1 MTLPVPQKLADA
13 SLDAAILLC
22 LARYPGLRRYEIE
35 DDRAVAAILAR
46 APTQKRARTWIIA
59 AMKRLSER
67 GAIEKHT
74 GRFGWFVV
82 HAEAV
87 AS

>member
-1 MTLPVPQKLADA
+1 VTLPVPKGVADA

-35 DDRAVAAILAR
+35 DDRAVAAILAH
-46 APTQKRARTWIIA
+46 APTVKRARTWLVA

-74 GRFGWFVV
+74 GRFGWF
-82 HAEAV
+82 AV
-87 AS
+87 QRAA

>member
-1 MTLPVPQKLADA
+1 MTLPVSKSVADA

-35 DDRAVAAILAR
+35 DDRAVAEILAR
-46 APTQKRARTWIIA
+46 APTQKA
-59 AMKRLSER
+59 AGSWLVNAMRRLSER
-67 GAIEKHT
+67 GAIERHT

-82 HAEAV
+82 EHAA
-87 AS
+87 

>member
-1 MTLPVPQKLADA
+1 MTLPIPKALADA
-13 SLDAAILLC
+13 SLDTAILLC

-35 DDRAVAAILAR
+35 DDRTVAEILAR
-46 APTQKRARTWIIA
+46 APTQKRARTWIVA

-67 GAIEKHT
+67 RAIERHT
-74 GRFGWFVV
+74 GRFGWFLV

>member
-1 MTLPVPQKLADA
+1 MLPVPRAVADA

-22 LARYPGLRRYEIE
+22 LAHHPGLRRYEIE

-46 APTQKRARTWIIA
+46 APTTKRARTWIVA

-82 HAEAV
+82 ERAA
-87 AS
+87 